1 MESGEGREV
10 LVGVHEGGNEGFFT
24 QLNDLGGVVLFWQVV
39 SHVHDFSPAFHEI
52 TGNVVILID
61 RQDMAFVAFH
71 SVSSVR

>member
-1 MESGEGREV
+1 MEGGEGRKV
-10 LVGVHEGGNEGFFT
+10 LVCVHKGGNKGFFT

-39 SHVHDFSPAFHEI
+39 SHVHDFSPVFHEI
-52 TGNVVILID
+52 TGNVVALID